1 MNSSRSAIIGPETLL
16 AVDLFR
22 DMTSDDRTAIALCC
36 QGGYFEAGERIVMQR
51 GDETDVFF
59 IVSGTVRVTF
69 HSKPGK
75 DVQFR
80 DQYAGECFG
89 ELSAID
95 GRPRSAEVE
104 ALSEVFVGAIKAHDF
119 LDIATRY
126 PAVGTKIFVQLASRI
141 RSLSDRVVELSTLGV
156 NNRIHAELLRL
167 ARQHGIEGNQAEIR
181 PAPTHADIASR
192 VSTHREAVTKEIG
205 QLVKNGVIERARG
218 VLRVIDVKHLEDMVL
233 NVADA

>member
-1 MNSSRSAIIGPETLL
+1 M
-16 AVDLFR
+16 
-22 DMTSDDRTAIALCC
+22 
-36 QGGYFEAGERIVMQR
+36 
-51 GDETDVFF
+51 
-59 IVSGTVRVTF
+59 RVTF

-89 ELSAID
+89 ELAAID

-126 PAVGTKIFVQLASRI
+126 PSVGTKIFVQLASRI

-156 NNRIHAELLRL
+156 NNRIYAELLRL

-205 QLVKNGVIERARG
+205 VLLKNGVTKRTRG
-218 VLRVIDVKHLEDMVL
+218 VLRVIDAKHLEVMVQ
-233 NVADA
+233 NVANA

>member
-1 MNSSRSAIIGPETLL
+1 MRSSA
-16 AVDLFR
+16 
-22 DMTSDDRTAIALCC
+22 
-36 QGGYFEAGERIVMQR
+36 GGYFKAGERIVMQR
-51 GDETDVFF
+51 GDKADVFF
-59 IVSGTVRVTF
+59 IVSGTVRGTF

-89 ELSAID
+89 ELAAID

-104 ALSEVFVGAIKAHDF
+104 ALSEVFVGALKAHNF

-126 PAVGTKIFVQLASRI
+126 PSVGTKIFVQLASRI

-181 PAPTHADIASR
+181 PAPIHADIASR

-205 QLVKNGVIERARG
+205 VLVKNGVIKRTRG
-218 VLRVIDVKHLEDMVL
+218 VLRVIDVKHLEVMVQ